1 MVGGLIAAN
10 VLVFGL
16 WRAPALKHML
26 ERLAVHHPYAGR
38 GLPLLGSTFSHQTP
52 DHLFFNMFALGTLGT
67 LRLHSLTLAG

>member
-1 MVGGLIAAN
+1 
-10 VLVFGL
+10 
-16 WRAPALKHML
+16 ML